1 MTSTIDRPL
10 KKKMTEP
17 TLAQMTD
24 KAIAILSRNPE
35 GFFLMVEGGEIDW
48 LGHRIDAAGT
58 LRDMQ
63 SFDEAV
69 AVALDF
75 AVRDG
80 NTLLIVT
87 ADHETGGLQ
96 LPADPDDLNMDFLE
110 GIRAS
115 TKYIW
120 EEIEDGVSLE
130 TALEIYAGIGD
141 GWPALTQEEEQ
152 AIESCGRAI
161 GISDLFN
168 ARAGVTYSTG
178 NCNGGNHTSTPVPV
192 YAMGPGADQFDGS
205 DLDNTDLGVLLLEA
219 VSGD

>member
-24 KAIAILSRNPE
+24 KAIEMLSRNSK
-35 GFFLMVEGGEIDW
+35 GFFLMVEGGELDW
-48 LGHRIDAAGT
+48 MGHRRDPAGS
-58 LRDMQ
+58 LREMQ

-80 NTLLIVT
+80 NTLLLVT
-87 ADHETGGLQ
+87 ADHECGGLES
-96 LPADPDDLNMDFLE
+96 PGDDLNMDFLE

-115 TKYIW
+115 TKFIW
-120 EEIEDGVSLE
+120 EEIEDGLSIE
-130 TALEIYAGIGD
+130 TALETYAGIGLD
-141 GWPALTQEEEQ
+141 WPALTQEEEQ
-152 AIESCGRAI
+152 AIESCGRSL
-161 GISDLFN
+161 GIADVLS
-168 ARAGVTYSTG
+168 ARAGVIWG
-178 NCNGGNHTSTPVPV
+178 FGACQGGSHTSTPVPI
-192 YAMGPGADQFDGS
+192 YATGPGADQFDSS
-205 DLDNTDLGVLLLEA
+205 DLDNTDLGVLLLDA